1 MPNLYQQLRR
11 HFAAVAIAATALAA
25 NTVQAQGPLDALSP
39 PSTAQAPDAAS
50 PRVPAPQQPT
60 QPKRQL
66 LQPEPLKPGE
76 AVTQIVSNH
85 TKMSLIALDSQ
96 VIELA
101 TRIKVVDGHNPD
113 VVSIQALSPNQLRIR
128 AELPGVTKV
137 KLIDEHGDVRELE
150 ILVETD
156 TRELE
161 AYLKRLFPGSSIEV
175 YGIRDA
181 IVLRGWVTEPT
192 HIPRI
197 VSVAETFSPTVHN
210 QLDVAG
216 TNQVQLHVKIIEVQ
230 RSKLREFGFNFV
242 NSGRSHV
249 VANSIGA
256 LATLSSPTDL
266 TPGVPGTTAINS
278 AALQNAELVFGI
290 TGSNDAFHGFLKALQ
305 SEAMAKVLAEP
316 VLVTTSGRPAS
327 MLSGGQFPV
336 LIPSGSLGT
345 ATISWRE
352 FGVRLDA
359 VPIVLGN
366 GRLRLDVS
374 PEVSDR
380 DFSSGVSFNGLVVPG
395 IATRKVNTQVEMRF
409 GETLMIGGLIS
420 TRRTGST
427 QKVPFLGEL
436 PVVGAAFSRKK
447 YDWAETELLILVT
460 PELAGPLNP
469 SQLPQYGPGEQSVDP
484 LDRELYIDGLLE
496 IPRFGPEDPEDA
508 VYDMGPPGLSP
519 AEFNPGYGSPSL
531 PVEVPTYPDE
541 VTPPQ
546 SEPGAIEQTGGTRR
560 SSGGVTTAEAL
571 RTPYERPSSA
581 SRRPGTTPS
590 SSESPGLIGPGE
602 RSRNR

>member
-1 MPNLYQQLRR
+1 MPNLYQQFRR
-11 HFAAVAIAATALAA
+11 HVAAMAIAATALATNA
-25 NTVQAQGPLDALSP
+25 VQAQGPLDALTP
-39 PSTAQAPDAAS
+39 QSTAQATDPAS
-50 PRVPAPQQPT
+50 PRVPSPQPAQP
-60 QPKRQL
+60 QRRL

-76 AVTQIVSNH
+76 AVTQIVSDF

-137 KLIDEHGDVRELE
+137 KLIDENGEVRELE

-161 AYLKRLFPGSSIEV
+161 AYLKRLFPGSAIEV

-230 RSKLREFGFNFV
+230 RGKIREFGFNFI
-242 NSGRSHV
+242 NSGRRHV
-249 VANSIGA
+249 VSNAIGG
-256 LATLSSPTDL
+256 LASLTAPTDL
-266 TPGVPGTTAINS
+266 AVGAVPVTGINAASLTNSELFFGV
-278 AALQNAELVFGI
+278 
-290 TGSNDAFHGFLKALQ
+290 TGSDNAFQGFIKALQ
-305 SEAMAKVLAEP
+305 SEALAKVLAEP
-316 VLVTTSGRPAS
+316 VLVTSSGRPAS

-336 LIPSGSLGT
+336 LIPSGQLGT

-352 FGVRLDA
+352 FGVRLDT

-427 QKVPFLGEL
+427 QKVPLLGEV
-436 PVVGAAFSRKK
+436 PVLGAAFSRKR
-447 YDWAETELLILVT
+447 YEWAETELLILVT

-469 SQLPQYGPGEQSVDP
+469 TQVPQYGPGQQAVDP
-484 LDRELYIDGLLE
+484 VDRELYLDGFLE
-496 IPRFGPEDPEDA
+496 VPRFGPDDPEGDFGA
-508 VYDMGPPGLSP
+508 GMPVGPPV
-519 AEFNPGYGSPSL
+519 EFHQGFESPSF
-531 PVEVPTYPDE
+531 PAQVPGE
-541 VTPPQ
+541 LAPPQ
-546 SEPGAIEQTGGTRR
+546 SASGVIEQTSGTGGNR
-560 SSGGVTTAEAL
+560 GEVTTAEAS
-571 RTPYERPSSA
+571 RTPYERPA
-581 SRRPGTTPS
+581 STSRSNMTTSPS
-590 SSESPGLIGPGE
+590 TESPGLIGPGE
-602 RSRNR
+602 RSRTR